1 MSETFTRLD
10 GRSPLDIRPT
20 NITTGFTKYAEGSV
34 LIEVGATRVI
44 CTATI
49 DERVPNFLKGKG
61 TGWVTAEYSMLPR
74 ATDTRTSREVGR
86 GGLSGR
92 THEIQR
98 LIGRSL
104 RAALNMT
111 ALGERTVTIDCDV
124 IQADG
129 GTRTASITG
138 AYVALA
144 IALNKLVENQKIAK
158 LPLRDYLA
166 AVSVGLVE
174 GRVLLDLAYTEDS
187 KADVDMNVVRT
198 GDGRFVELQGTA
210 EADPFSREQ
219 MNELIAAAEIGID
232 NLIAIQR
239 AAIEQA
245 IGKSL
250 VLLNAQQATN

>member
-1 MSETFTRLD
+1 MSEIFTRLD

-20 NITTGFTKYAEGSV
+20 QITTGFTKYAEGSV

-61 TGWVTAEYSMLPR
+61 SGWVTAEYSMLPR
-74 ATDTRTSREVGR
+74 ATESRTSREVGR

-104 RAALNMT
+104 RGALEMT

-129 GTRTASITG
+129 GTRTAAITG

-210 EADPFSREQ
+210 EADPFSRDQ

-232 NLIAIQR
+232 KLIAIQR

>member
-1 MSETFTRLD
+1 MAEIFTRLD
-10 GRSPLDIRPT
+10 GRSPLDIRAT
-20 NITTGFTKYAEGSV
+20 QITTGFTKYAEGSV

-61 TGWVTAEYSMLPR
+61 SGWVTAEYSMLPR
-74 ATDTRTSREVGR
+74 ATDSRTSREVGR

-104 RAALNMT
+104 RAALDMT
-111 ALGERTVTIDCDV
+111 ALGERTVTLDCDV

-144 IALNKLVENQKIAK
+144 IALNKLMENQKITK
-158 LPLRDYLA
+158 LPLRDYVA
-166 AVSVGLVE
+166 AVSVGIVE
-174 GRVLLDLAYTEDS
+174 QRVLLDLAYTEDS
-187 KADVDMNVVRT
+187 KAEVDMNIVRT
-198 GDGRFVELQGTA
+198 GDGRFIELQGTA
-210 EADPFSREQ
+210 EADPFSRDQ

-232 NLIAIQR
+232 KLITIQR

>member
-10 GRSPLDIRPT
+10 GRSPLEIRPT

-34 LIEVGATRVI
+34 LIEIGATRVI

-61 TGWVTAEYSMLPR
+61 SGWVTAEYSMLPR
-74 ATDTRTSREVGR
+74 ATDSRTSREVGR

-104 RAALNMT
+104 RAAIHMT
-111 ALGERTVTIDCDV
+111 ALGERTVTLDCDV

-158 LPLRDYLA
+158 LPLRDYVA

-174 GRVLLDLAYTEDS
+174 QRVLLDLAYTEDS
-187 KADVDMNVVRT
+187 KAEVDMNIVRT
-198 GDGRFVELQGTA
+198 GDGRFIELQGTA
-210 EADPFSREQ
+210 EADPFSRDQ

-232 NLIAIQR
+232 HLIAIQR

>member
-1 MSETFTRLD
+1 MSEIFTRLD

-61 TGWVTAEYSMLPR
+61 SGWVTAEYSMLPR
-74 ATDTRTSREVGR
+74 ATESRTSREVGR

-129 GTRTASITG
+129 GTRTAAITG

-210 EADPFSREQ
+210 EADPFSRDQ

-232 NLIAIQR
+232 KLIAIQR

-250 VLLNAQQATN
+250 VLLHAQQATN

>member
-1 MSETFTRLD
+1 MSEIFTRLD
-10 GRSPLDIRPT
+10 GRSPLDIRAT

-61 TGWVTAEYSMLPR
+61 SGWVTAEYSMLPR

-129 GTRTASITG
+129 GTRTAAITG

-187 KADVDMNVVRT
+187 KAEVDMNVVRT

-210 EADPFSREQ
+210 EADPFSRDQ

-232 NLIAIQR
+232 QLIAVQR

-250 VLLNAQQATN
+250 VLLNTQQATN

>member
-20 NITTGFTKYAEGSV
+20 QITTGFTKYAEGSV
-34 LIEVGATRVI
+34 LIEIGATRVI

-61 TGWVTAEYSMLPR
+61 SGWVTAEYSMLPR
-74 ATDTRTSREVGR
+74 ATDSRTSREVGR

-111 ALGERTVTIDCDV
+111 ALGERTVTLDCDV

-129 GTRTASITG
+129 GTRTAAITG

>member
-20 NITTGFTKYAEGSV
+20 QITTGFTKYAEGSV

-158 LPLRDYLA
+158 PPLRDYLA

-174 GRVLLDLAYTEDS
+174 GHVLLDLAYTEDS

>member
-10 GRSPLDIRPT
+10 GRSPLEIRPT

-61 TGWVTAEYSMLPR
+61 SGWVTAEYSMLPR
-74 ATDTRTSREVGR
+74 ATDSRTSREVGR

-104 RAALNMT
+104 RAALDMS
-111 ALGERTVTIDCDV
+111 ALGERTVTLDCDV

-174 GRVLLDLAYTEDS
+174 GRVLLDLAYMEDS
-187 KADVDMNVVRT
+187 KAEVDMNVVRT

-210 EADPFSREQ
+210 EADPFSRAQ

-250 VLLNAQQATN
+250 ALLNAQQAAT